1 MITSTGMGRRKSPGE
16 DGLFATCSTRRQWLL
31 AWRGRIVANPLCCE
45 SGKDAD
51 SGKPLKVVLSPFLH
65 FCSSGP
71 PWRGRVGPYFRAYK
85 KKWIRIGEAT
95 KPGPP
100 TLERPSGGQSYAR
113 GNIKVLTVNAGGWA
127 PALHSLSLKLYD
139 IVFVQETWL
148 MEGSIRSATFQASQ
162 QGYEG
167 VFCPAR
173 KDKTLGRGK
182 GGLAI
187 LSRLGT
193 PMLRATDG
201 PQAEL
206 GRWMHALIQ
215 VRPGECLHTGH

>member
-1 MITSTGMGRRKSPGE
+1 
-16 DGLFATCSTRRQWLL
+16 
-31 AWRGRIVANPLCCE
+31 
-45 SGKDAD
+45 
-51 SGKPLKVVLSPFLH
+51 
-65 FCSSGP
+65 
-71 PWRGRVGPYFRAYK
+71 
-85 KKWIRIGEAT
+85 
-95 KPGPP
+95 
-100 TLERPSGGQSYAR
+100 
-113 GNIKVLTVNAGGWA
+113 
-127 PALHSLSLKLYD
+127 
-139 IVFVQETWL
+139 
-148 MEGSIRSATFQASQ
+148 MEGSIRSASFQASQ

-193 PMLRATDG
+193 PMLRATEG

-215 VRPGECLHTGH
+215 VRPGWEELTAYKPDHTA

>member
-1 MITSTGMGRRKSPGE
+1 M
-16 DGLFATCSTRRQWLL
+16 ATDWGSK
-31 AWRGRIVANPLCCE
+31 E
-45 SGKDAD
+45 SWTPH
-51 SGKPLKVVLSPFLH
+51 S
-65 FCSSGP
+65 
-71 PWRGRVGPYFRAYK
+71 
-85 KKWIRIGEAT
+85 GEAEWGA
-95 KPGPP
+95 K
-100 TLERPSGGQSYAR
+100 LCSQSA
-113 GNIKVLTVNAGGWA
+113 
-127 PALHSLSLKLYD
+127 S
-139 IVFVQETWL
+139 
-148 MEGSIRSATFQASQ
+148 FQASQ

-193 PMLRATDG
+193 PMLRAIEG

-215 VRPGECLHTGH
+215 